1 MKEVLEIINQ
11 IKVTSSRN
19 EKEAIL
25 KQHKDNEDLRYI
37 LDVVYNPYIILGIKD
52 KKLKKMIDRAD
63 GFKNKFGDDF
73 KALIEYLKQNNT
85 GRDYDVRLAAE
96 FLRARA
102 TFDEEL
108 YDFYWEVITKDL
120 KIGVTAK
127 SINKAFGE
135 QFIPQFDVMLAKKFE
150 DEEHKVKGKEFVITE
165 KLDGMRTIMI
175 VENGNVT
182 FFSRQGQP
190 ITGLVEIAQDA
201 KFLPDNVYD
210 GELLIHNADDYKD
223 RDVLQ
228 ETLKIARKDGE
239 KRGLRLHLF
248 DMIPIDEF
256 KAGKSKAT
264 YHKRKEELNFIVEK
278 LNSPYIKIVPNLYVG
293 KDLNVIPK
301 LLEEMNRKGKEGLM
315 LNVSDGKYQCKR
327 TDVLLKIKTMQSFDG
342 KVVGF
347 EEGTGKFK
355 GTLGALL
362 VEYKDNIVHCG
373 SGLSEQERNE
383 IWINKEFYINKIAEI
398 QYFRESRNANGEVSV
413 SFPVFRCWRFDKNE
427 PSYY

>member
-11 IKVTSSRN
+11 IKATSSRN

-96 FLRARA
+96 FLRA

-108 YDFYWEVITKDL
+108 YDFYWEVITKQL
-120 KIGVTAK
+120 KIGATAK
-127 SINKAFGE
+127 SINTAFGE

-190 ITGLVEIAQDA
+190 IAGLVEIAQDA
-201 KFLPDNVYD
+201 KLLPDNVYD

-239 KRGLRLHLF
+239 KRGLILHLF
-248 DMIPIDEF
+248 DMIPIEEF

-264 YHKRKEELNFIVEK
+264 YRKRKEELEFIVEK
-278 LNSPYIKIVPNLYVG
+278 LKSPYIKVVPNLYVG
-293 KDLNVIPK
+293 KDLDVIPK

-327 TDVLLKIKTMQSFDG
+327 TDVLLKIKSMNTMDC
-342 KVVGF
+342 KIIGF
-347 EEGTGKFK
+347 EDGTGKYE
-355 GTLGALL
+355 GMLGAL
-362 VEYKDNIVHCG
+362 I
-373 SGLSEQERNE
+373 
-383 IWINKEFYINKIAEI
+383 
-398 QYFRESRNANGEVSV
+398 
-413 SFPVFRCWRFDKNE
+413 
-427 PSYY
+427 